1 MHHLLDRLSKM
12 DSPRVLLVG
21 DYMLDR
27 YVYGDVERISP
38 EAPVPVLKVVK
49 REARVGGSGNVAAS
63 LPVLGARVD
72 CVGVVG
78 QDDDGR
84 QLLSLLEACRARP
97 EAVVP
102 LEGRCT
108 TVKSRF
114 VGLAQHRRAQQM
126 FRVDVEEVSPLG
138 PEVLDRIGQ
147 TLFAKLEACDVLAL
161 EDYNKAVLAHDR
173 TPEWIARARKAC
185 KPVVV
190 DPALIGDYRRY
201 RGATLLTPNR
211 YETAV
216 ASSMPAESIQE
227 VQAAAEK
234 ILADTQSEAV
244 AVTLDR
250 EGMLLARRGGKHVLV
265 PTRPRA
271 VYDVSGAGDVVLAMF
286 AMALGGGCPLEE
298 ACELANVAGGLEVE
312 RFGVVPIARE
322 EVIDEI
328 EREIGLRR
336 SKVLDRNHLS
346 AEVDRRRRRGETV
359 VFTNGCFDL
368 LHMGHVRYLQQA
380 RELGNC
386 LIVATNSDASVSR
399 LKGPCRPIIGQQER
413 AEMLSCL
420 ECVDF
425 VTVFDEETPEALLE
439 LLRPDVLVKG
449 GTTPIVVGREIVEGY
464 GGHVLT
470 LEAVEGLSTTQII
483 DRITQSASEG
493 GDEDTAAQKGV
504 S

>member
-1 MHHLLDRLSKM
+1 MDR
-12 DSPRVLLVG
+12 PRVLLVG

-27 YVYGDVERISP
+27 YIYGDVGRISP

-49 REARVGGSGNVAAS
+49 REARVGGAGNVAAS
-63 LPVLGARVD
+63 IPALDGSVE
-72 CVGVVG
+72 CIGVVG
-78 QDDDGR
+78 TDAAGHEM
-84 QLLSLLEACRARP
+84 LSLLKQCAAETEAM
-97 EAVVP
+97 VT
-102 LEGRCT
+102 LDQRCT
-108 TVKSRF
+108 TVKSRY

-126 FRVDVEEVSPLG
+126 FRVDEEEVSPLA

-147 TLFAKLEACDVLAL
+147 TLFAKLDACDVLAL
-161 EDYNKAVLAHDR
+161 EDYDKAVLAHDR
-173 TPEWIARARKAC
+173 TPEWIDKARKAG

-190 DPALIGDYRRY
+190 DPAMIDDYRRY

-211 YETAV
+211 YETAL
-216 ASSMPAESIQE
+216 ASGLPAESIEQ
-227 VQAAAEK
+227 VQAAAER
-234 ILADTQSEAV
+234 ILDVTEAEAL

-250 EGMLLARRGGKHVLV
+250 EGIFLARRGGKHVLV
-265 PTRPRA
+265 PTRARA

-286 AMALGGGCPLEE
+286 AMALGGGCGLEE

-336 SKVLDRNHLS
+336 SKVLDRNHLA
-346 AEVDRRRRRGETV
+346 AEVERRRRRGESV

-386 LIVATNSDASVSR
+386 LIVATNSDASVSG
-399 LKGPCRPIIGQQER
+399 LKGPSRPIIGQRER
-413 AEMLSCL
+413 AEMLSSL

-439 LLRPDVLVKG
+439 KLRPDVLVKG
-449 GTTPIVVGREIVEGY
+449 GTTPVVVGREIVEGY
-464 GGHVLT
+464 GGRVLT
-470 LEAVEGLSTTQII
+470 LDAVEGLSTTEII
-483 DRITQSASEG
+483 DRITQTNLDGTAG
-493 GDEDTAAQKGV
+493 GGR
-504 S
+504 